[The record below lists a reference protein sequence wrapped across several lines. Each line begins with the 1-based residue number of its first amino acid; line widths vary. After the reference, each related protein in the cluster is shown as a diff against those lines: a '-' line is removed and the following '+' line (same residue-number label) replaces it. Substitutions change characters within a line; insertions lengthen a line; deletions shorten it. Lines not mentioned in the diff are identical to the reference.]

1 MQSLG
6 HRCRGLENDL
16 KVLQHPLWTTWSDYL
31 QVVYTIDIYVIIT
44 IITTLITTLITQ
56 LYTLIISLITTS
68 SLPSSLSS
76 SLPSSFP
83 SSLPSSQPPL
93 HSLKVKTASVFTT
106 TYLQGMFSQSR
117 GFHCNFILNYIFVLP
132 SWWSLD
138 FPHWC
143 KRNLGGTYT
152 T

>member
-1 MQSLG
+1 MQGTGKWFEGATAPFVNHLIWLFTGSLY
-6 HRCRGLENDL
+6 HR
-16 KVLQHPLWTTWSDYL
+16 YL
-31 QVVYTIDIYVIIT
+31 CHHYHHHYPHHYPHHTIIYPHHFPHHNLIT
-44 IITTLITTLITQ
+44 I
-56 LYTLIISLITTS
+56 
-68 SLPSSLSS
+68 PSSLSS